1 MIYVYVI
8 VYCDMYIYI
17 YINVFMYIYICINI
31 GCILYTTYMY
41 ITKHFMG
48 LCAGIYWG
56 IYIYHS
62 IQSVCFVELSKEGNL
77 HLTDDGVEW
86 HSWLQTKPY
95 LLGLESYLS
104 GEELTSHICVTKPTG
119 NHIYIYICIYYS
131 YIYIYA

>member
-1 MIYVYVI
+1 MYM
-8 VYCDMYIYI
+8 CMYIYI
-17 YINVFMYIYICINI
+17 CMCMYIYICINI

-62 IQSVCFVELSKEGNL
+62 ILPVCYVELSKEGNL

-86 HSWLQTKPY
+86 HSWLQAKPY
-95 LLGLESYLS
+95 LLGFESSLS
-104 GEELTSHICVTKPTG
+104 GDEGVTTQRAGPTTSQLQTCVP
-119 NHIYIYICIYYS
+119 
-131 YIYIYA
+131 